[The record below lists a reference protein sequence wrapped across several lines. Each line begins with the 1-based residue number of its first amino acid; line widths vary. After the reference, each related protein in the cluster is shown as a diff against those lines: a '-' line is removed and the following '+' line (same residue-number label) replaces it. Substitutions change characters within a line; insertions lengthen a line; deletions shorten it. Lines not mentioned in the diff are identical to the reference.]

1 LKKIK
6 FTFGIHN
13 HQPIGNFE
21 HIFEKAFQRCY
32 APFLGL
38 LEKYPF
44 FKLSL
49 HNCGIL
55 YDWFLKNHPE
65 LIGKLRT
72 LVKSGQVELLTG
84 GYYEPIFPSIPDEDK
99 IGQIEKLNS
108 FIRENF
114 NFKPSGMWVAE
125 RVWEPNLPNFFAKA
139 GVDFAL
145 LDDSHFKY
153 SGLEDEK
160 LLGYYLTEEGGSTL
174 ALFPISKKLRYYI
187 PFREPEEIIDYL
199 KSLATEDGDKLIVY
213 ADDGEKFGIWPM
225 TYEHCYEDKWLERFF
240 EKIKENS
247 DWIEMVH
254 LSQALKELSPLGRIY
269 LPSASYYEM
278 MHWALLPKAFQEFE
292 DFEKVLKEQ
301 DLFDKY
307 GIFVRGGFW
316 RNFLAKY
323 PESNHMHKR
332 MLYLTQKIKDL
343 ENTSD
348 FDKGKLDP
356 IRDECWKSQCN
367 DPYWHGVFGGL
378 YLSNLRKPIYEH
390 LIKADKLADQL
401 CHQDENWIEYEI
413 TDFDKDGREE
423 IIIQSS
429 VFSLYFSPFTGG
441 TLYELDFK
449 PKDFN
454 LLNILSRHEEGYHR
468 KISEIKNTEINPT
481 EKFAS
486 IHDLLGVKEA
496 DLEKLLT
503 YDWYRKGSFIDHFLG
518 KNASLDDFA
527 RCQYPE
533 QGDFVNQPYE
543 YEINKKEGSLELI
556 LSRNGFAWMD
566 DKKVSIG
573 LTKRITFKGNSQ
585 ELEIDYELRNNHSE
599 VVDLWFGVEFNF
611 GMLSSDDERKAFYV
625 KGLELK
631 YRKLNLNTEDENI
644 TDFGIK
650 DEALG
655 LQIDLKLDNPASI
668 WQFPLY
674 TVSLSESGFEK
685 TYQSTILFPNWK
697 IKLNPAE
704 VWKIRI
710 IKKIELLSRMDP
722 FG

>member
-6 FTFGIHN
+6 FAFGIHN

-32 APFLGL
+32 SPFLRL

-55 YDWFLKNHPE
+55 YDWLLNNHPE
-65 LIGKLRT
+65 LIDKFRT

-99 IGQIEKLNS
+99 AGQIEKLS
-108 FIRENF
+108 CFIQKNF
-114 NFKPSGMWVAE
+114 DFKPSGMWVAE
-125 RVWEPNLPNFFAKA
+125 RVWEPHLPKFFAQA
-139 GVDFAL
+139 GVKFAL

-160 LLGYYLTEEGGSTL
+160 LPGYYLTEEEGSTL
-174 ALFPISKKLRYYI
+174 ALFPISKKLRYFI
-187 PFREPEEIIDYL
+187 PFKEPEEIIDYL
-199 KSLATEDGDKLIVY
+199 RSLATEDGNNLIVY

-247 DWIEMVH
+247 DWIQMIH
-254 LSQALKELSPLGRIY
+254 FSQALKKLSPLGRIY
-269 LPSASYYEM
+269 LPTASYYEM
-278 MHWALLPKAFQEFE
+278 MHWALLPRAFQEFE

-301 DLFDKY
+301 NLFEKY
-307 GIFVRGGFW
+307 GIFIRGGFW

-332 MLYLTQKIKDL
+332 MLYLNQRIKELESLSGIDKDKINLIK
-343 ENTSD
+343 
-348 FDKGKLDP
+348 
-356 IRDECWKSQCN
+356 DECWKSQCN

-378 YLSNLRKPIYEH
+378 YLSNLRKPIYDH
-390 LIKADKLADQL
+390 LIKADELLDQL
-401 CHQDENWIEYEI
+401 RHPEESWTDYEV
-413 TDFDKDGREE
+413 TDFDKDGKEE
-423 IIIQSS
+423 IIIESP

-468 KISEIKNTEINPT
+468 KLSEIKNTQINPT

-486 IHDLLGVKEA
+486 IHDLLGVKEEG
-496 DLEKLLT
+496 LEKLLT

-518 KNASLDDFA
+518 RDTSLDSFA

-543 YEINKKEGSLELI
+543 YKINKKEGSIELV
-556 LSRNGFAWMD
+556 LSRNGFVWVG
-566 DKKVSIG
+566 DKRASIG
-573 LTKRITFKGNSQ
+573 LKKKISLKGNNK
-585 ELEIDYELRNNHSE
+585 ELEIDYELKNNHLE
-599 VVDLWFGVEFNF
+599 AVNLWFGIEFNL
-611 GMLSSDDERKAFYV
+611 GMLSADDGRKSFYV
-625 KGLELK
+625 KGPDLIE
-631 YRKLNLNTEDENI
+631 RKLNLQTEDENI
-644 TDFGIK
+644 PNFGIR

-655 LQIDLKLDNPASI
+655 LVIDLNMDKPANI

-685 TYQSTILFPNWK
+685 TYQSTVLFPNWK
-697 IKLNPAE
+697 IRLNPEE
-704 VWKIRI
+704 VWQVKI
-710 IKKIELLSRMDP
+710 IKRVDIL
-722 FG
+722 

>member
-6 FTFGIHN
+6 FAFGIHN

-21 HIFEKAFQRCY
+21 HIFEKAFRRCY
-32 APFLGL
+32 SPFLEL

-55 YDWFLKNHPE
+55 YDWLIKNHPE
-65 LIGKLRT
+65 LIEKLKT
-72 LVKSGQVELLTG
+72 LVKSGQVEPLTG

-99 IGQIEKLNS
+99 ISQIEKLSYFIQQS
-108 FIRENF
+108 FD
-114 NFKPSGMWVAE
+114 FKPSGMWVAE
-125 RVWEPNLPNFFAKA
+125 RVWEPHLPKFFAQA
-139 GVDFAL
+139 GVGFAL

-153 SGLEDEK
+153 SGLEDER
-160 LLGYYLTEEGGSTL
+160 LLGYYLTEEEGSTL
-174 ALFPISKKLRYYI
+174 ALFPISKRLRYYI
-187 PFREPEEIIDYL
+187 PFKEPDEIIDYL
-199 KSLATEDGDKLIVY
+199 KSLATEDGNNLVVY

-247 DWIEMVH
+247 DWIQVVH
-254 LSQALKELSPLGRIY
+254 FSQVLKELSPLGRIY
-269 LPSASYYEM
+269 LPTASYYEM

-301 DLFDKY
+301 YLFEKF
-307 GIFVRGGFW
+307 GIFIRGGFW

-332 MLYLTQKIKDL
+332 MLYLNWKIKELQTLSSVD
-343 ENTSD
+343 E
-348 FDKGKLDP
+348 DKVNLIK
-356 IRDECWKSQCN
+356 DECWKSQCN

-390 LIKADKLADQL
+390 FIKADKLAGQL
-401 CHQDENWIEYEI
+401 CHQDEDWIDHKV
-413 TDFDKDGREE
+413 TDFDKDGKEE
-423 IIIQSS
+423 IIIESPI
-429 VFSLYFSPFTGG
+429 FNLYFSPSIGG

-468 KISEIKNTEINPT
+468 KLSEIKNTQINQA

-486 IHDLLGVKEA
+486 IHDLLGVKEEG
-496 DLEKLLT
+496 LGKLLT

-518 KNASLDDFA
+518 RDASPGSFA

-533 QGDFVNQPYE
+533 QGDFVNQLYE
-543 YEINKKEGSLELI
+543 YEVNKKEGFLELV
-556 LSRNGFAWMD
+556 LSRNGFVWVD
-566 DKKVSIG
+566 DMKASIG
-573 LTKRITFKGNSQ
+573 LKKKITLKGNSK
-585 ELEIDYELRNNHSE
+585 ELEIDYELKNNHSE
-599 VVDLWFGVEFNF
+599 VVDLWFGIEFNL
-611 GMLSSDDERKAFYV
+611 GMLSADDGRKSFYV
-625 KGLELK
+625 KGPDLIE
-631 YRKLNLNTEDENI
+631 RKLNLQTEDENI
-644 TDFGIK
+644 PNFGIR

-655 LQIDLKLDNPASI
+655 LVIDLNMDKPANI

-697 IKLNPAE
+697 IRLNPEE
-704 VWKIRI
+704 VWQVKI
-710 IKKIELLSRMDP
+710 IKKVEIL
-722 FG
+722 